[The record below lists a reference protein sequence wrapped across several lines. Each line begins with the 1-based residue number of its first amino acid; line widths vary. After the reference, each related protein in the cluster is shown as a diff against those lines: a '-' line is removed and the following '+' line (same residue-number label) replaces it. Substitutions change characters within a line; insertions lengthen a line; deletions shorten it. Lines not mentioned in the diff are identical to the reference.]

1 MINRGGENIAPREVE
16 EVLLRHAAVR
26 EVAVV
31 GRPDP
36 IYGEQV
42 VAYVAV
48 RGAWSEQMAQELHQY
63 AARRLSPQKVPV
75 DFVALDALPRNP
87 TGKIER
93 RLLRAREQARAAVGE
108 VEYAA

>member
-1 MINRGGENIAPREVE
+1 
-16 EVLLRHAAVR
+16 
-26 EVAVV
+26 
-31 GRPDP
+31 
-36 IYGEQV
+36 
-42 VAYVAV
+42 
-48 RGAWSEQMAQELHQY
+48 MAQELHEY

-93 RLLRAREQARAAVGE
+93 RLLRAREQARAALGG